1 MKTSPRS
8 SVLID
13 LAAIR
18 HNVAHL
24 LSLLSPGRRMLVAV
38 KADAYGMAPC
48 LWPARSWRRV
58 RMGWR

>member
-18 HNVAHL
+18 HNVAQL
-24 LSLLSPGRRMLVAV
+24 LSLLIPSTRLLVAV
-38 KADAYGMAPC
+38 KADAYAT
-48 LWPARSWRRV
+48 ARCR
-58 RMGWR
+58 